1 MLGAVHFKA
10 KIQNSSGF
18 LWCVFTFFMSF
29 GGFLSDPPLVCKQM
43 RMTKKYGILFKIVG
57 LLLVEI

>member
-10 KIQNSSGF
+10 KYKIVVDFCGV
-18 LWCVFTFFMSF
+18 CVFTFFMSF

-57 LLLVEI
+57 LLLV